1 MSLIYKILPKS
12 EWEEALAAGRFTG
25 SAIDLKD
32 GYIHL
37 STGDQAQDTAR
48 LHFRGQAGL
57 YLVTLESDALG
68 AALKWEPS
76 RGGSLFPHLYGPLD
90 VGLALEARPL
100 ELDAEGVPQLRLDH
114 A

>member
-1 MSLIYKILPKS
+1 MSLIYKILPQG
-12 EWEEALAAGRFTG
+12 EWDEALAAGRFTG

-37 STGDQAQDTAR
+37 STGAQAQDTAR

-57 YLVTLESDALG
+57 YLVALDSDALG

-90 VGLALEARPL
+90 VALALETRPL
-100 ELDAEGVPQLRLDH
+100 SLDAEGVPQLNLGP